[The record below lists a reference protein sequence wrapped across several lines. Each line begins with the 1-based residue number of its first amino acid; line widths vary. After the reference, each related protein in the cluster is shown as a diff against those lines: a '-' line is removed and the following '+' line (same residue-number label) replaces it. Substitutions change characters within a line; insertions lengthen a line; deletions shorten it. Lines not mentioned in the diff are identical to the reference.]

1 MGDEIF
7 ILFLFYICKENKTE
21 MLKISPKYLRI
32 ILSACMVVLLLS
44 SCQDERQTVL
54 EESVRLITNAT
65 IRVQDVNHMEL
76 RQLRQISDQ
85 LRDSLS
91 VLQNKHPNVI
101 LSDEDEAEI
110 RVAMNKFSQ
119 AQENAIA
126 YFTNRIND
134 LENSIDVYTAETDG
148 GVDPNI

>member
-1 MGDEIF
+1 
-7 ILFLFYICKENKTE
+7 
-21 MLKISPKYLRI
+21 MLKISPKYLKLI
-32 ILSACMVVLLLS
+32 MSACVAVLLLS

-65 IRVQDVNHMEL
+65 IRVQDVNNMEL

-101 LSDEDEAEI
+101 LSDEDEADI
-110 RVAMNKFSQ
+110 RLAMTKFSQ

-126 YFTNRIND
+126 YFSNRIND
-134 LENSIDVYTAETDG
+134 LEESIEVYTASESDNS
-148 GVDPNI
+148 DSSKDS

>member
-1 MGDEIF
+1 
-7 ILFLFYICKENKTE
+7 
-21 MLKISPKYLRI
+21 MLKISPKYLKI
-32 ILSACMVVLLLS
+32 ILSACVAVLLLS

-65 IRVQDVNHMEL
+65 IRVQDVNNMEL

-110 RVAMNKFSQ
+110 RLAMTKFSQ

-126 YFTNRIND
+126 YFSNRIND
-134 LENSIDVYTAETDG
+134 LEDSIEVYTASESDNS
-148 GVDPNI
+148 DSSKDS